1 MIWDWSF
8 FLAYLGDPRI
18 VAAAGTTLAVAAV
31 AQVIATVI
39 GVGAA
44 LALRSPFTALRGLV
58 KGYVWLFRGTPP
70 LVQLLLFY
78 FGLAQLGLRLSVLQ
92 ASLACLGLYG
102 GAYMTIFVRTALD
115 SIDKGQVEAARSLG
129 LSRLDTLRDVL
140 MPQALRVLLPPF
152 GNEFASMMRTTSLL
166 SVISFEELLRV
177 TNQAI
182 NQTFRPLELYAVAAL
197 YYLAMTTLWM
207 LVQHRLERRLDTGR
221 RDAGPAAI
229 ATATPGISAS

>member
-1 MIWDWSF
+1 VIWDWSF
-8 FLAYLGDPRI
+8 FFSYLTDPRI
-18 VAAAGTTLAVAAV
+18 AAAAGTTLAVATA
-31 AQVIATVI
+31 AQVLATVI
-39 GVGAA
+39 GVAAA
-44 LALRSPFTALRGLV
+44 LGLRSAFKALRGIIH
-58 KGYVWLFRGTPP
+58 GYIWLFRGTPP

-92 ASLACLGLYG
+92 ASLACLSLYG

-115 SIDKGQVEAARSLG
+115 SIDRGQVEAARSLG
-129 LSRLDTLRDVL
+129 LSRFETLRSVM
-140 MPQALRVLLPPF
+140 MPQALRILLPPF

-207 LVQHRLERRLDTGR
+207 LVQHRLERRLDTSRREAGR
-221 RDAGPAAI
+221 TTI
-229 ATATPGISAS
+229 ATAMPGISAS

>member
-8 FLAYLGDPRI
+8 FFAYLTDPRI
-18 VAAAGTTLAVAAV
+18 VAAAGTTLAVATV
-31 AQVIATVI
+31 AQVVATII
-39 GVGAA
+39 GVGCA
-44 LALRSPFTALRGLV
+44 LALRSSVAALRGAV
-58 KGYVWLFRGTPP
+58 HGYIWLFRGTPP

-92 ASLACLGLYG
+92 ASLACLSLYG

-115 SIDKGQVEAARSLG
+115 SIDKGQVEASRSLG
-129 LSRLDTLRDVL
+129 LSRFDTLRDVL
-140 MPQALRVLLPPF
+140 MPQALRILLPPF

-221 RDAGPAAI
+221 REAGRTTI
-229 ATATPGISAS
+229 ATTTPGITAS

>member
-8 FLAYLGDPRI
+8 FFAYLGDPRI

-39 GVGAA
+39 GVAAA
-44 LALRSPFTALRGLV
+44 LALRSPFVALRGLV
-58 KGYVWLFRGTPP
+58 NGYVWLFRGTPP

-221 RDAGPAAI
+221 RDAGPSAI